1 MKMIEWLT
9 SKLPDRAHVRSII
22 FGMNTPTG
30 RLFDILLLC
39 LILLSVIVV
48 SAESTVGLSHSTR
61 NFLHWCEWVITIVFT
76 IEYILRIYCLHK
88 PWRYILSFYGISILP
103 SYIALIYSG
112 AQVLMVFR
120 ILRLLRIFRIL
131 SLNNLVS
138 AGDML
143 VRSIRASMAKI
154 MVFMLFLLLLV
165 TILGSVMYLIE
176 GRGNPNF
183 SSIPKS
189 IYWAIVTLTTVG
201 YGDITP
207 VTAVGQ
213 LVSTIVMLLGYSII
227 AVPTGIISAE
237 MTKSNRTDSMV
248 AFDTPIRC
256 PRCNK
261 RIRRHKA
268 RYCDQC
274 GYSLFT
280 HGHTVVPN
288 TYKPEG
294 DTGSNE

>member
-88 PWRYILSFYGISILP
+88 PWRYILSFYGIIDLISILP

-213 LVSTIVMLLGYSII
+213 LVSTIVYPLIMS
-227 AVPTGIISAE
+227 
-237 MTKSNRTDSMV
+237 TKNNQ
-248 AFDTPIRC
+248 I
-256 PRCNK
+256 
-261 RIRRHKA
+261 
-268 RYCDQC
+268 
-274 GYSLFT
+274 G
-280 HGHTVVPN
+280 
-288 TYKPEG
+288 
-294 DTGSNE
+294 

>member
-1 MKMIEWLT
+1 MRLPTPGVTDHRKMLCQRLGYI
-9 SKLPDRAHVRSII
+9 
-22 FGMNTPTG
+22 TG
-30 RLFDILLLC
+30 RRKPRMEGEVPRY
-39 LILLSVIVV
+39 STVRRRYAWRTESVV
-48 SAESTVGLSHSTR
+48 STR
-61 NFLHWCEWVITIVFT
+61 
-76 IEYILRIYCLHK
+76 
-88 PWRYILSFYGISILP
+88 P
-103 SYIALIYSG
+103 
-112 AQVLMVFR
+112 AQ
-120 ILRLLRIFRIL
+120 
-131 SLNNLVS
+131 
-138 AGDML
+138 
-143 VRSIRASMAKI
+143 
-154 MVFMLFLLLLV
+154 
-165 TILGSVMYLIE
+165 
-176 GRGNPNF
+176 
-183 SSIPKS
+183 S